1 MTTQEMTKLENFKRN
16 VKNMSNEELV
26 IVYGGLNRKSVTNS
40 TELNGLE
47 LEIVTE
53 ELLARLNKS
62 RGTGNEKSKYWVSQL
77 HKFRNRGRSSKCIRK
92 R

>member
-1 MTTQEMTKLENFKRN
+1 MTTQEMAKLENFKRN

-53 ELLARLNKS
+53 ELLARMK
-62 RGTGNEKSKYWVSQL
+62 
-77 HKFRNRGRSSKCIRK
+77 
-92 R
+92 

>member
-1 MTTQEMTKLENFKRN
+1 MTTQEMTKLENFKKN
-16 VKNMSNEELV
+16 VKTMSNEELV

-53 ELLARLNKS
+53 ELLARMK
-62 RGTGNEKSKYWVSQL
+62 
-77 HKFRNRGRSSKCIRK
+77 
-92 R
+92 

>member
-26 IVYGGLNRKSVTNS
+26 IVYGGLNRKSVTSS

-53 ELLARLNKS
+53 ELLTRMK
-62 RGTGNEKSKYWVSQL
+62 
-77 HKFRNRGRSSKCIRK
+77 
-92 R
+92 

>member
-53 ELLARLNKS
+53 ELLARLNK
-62 RGTGNEKSKYWVSQL
+62 
-77 HKFRNRGRSSKCIRK
+77 
-92 R
+92 